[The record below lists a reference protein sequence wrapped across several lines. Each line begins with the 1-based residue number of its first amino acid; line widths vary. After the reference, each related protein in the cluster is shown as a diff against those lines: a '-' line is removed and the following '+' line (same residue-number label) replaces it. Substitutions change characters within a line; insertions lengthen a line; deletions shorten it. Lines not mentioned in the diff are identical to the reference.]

1 MEPVFGFM
9 KAILCYTR
17 MSVQGINKAKRELG
31 FVLMALDI
39 RKVTAQRAE
48 NNQKFIKKTI
58 SIFFNRNCPYLLI
71 LELAYLMLDDIV

>member
-1 MEPVFGFM
+1 
-9 KAILCYTR
+9 
-17 MSVQGINKAKRELG
+17 
-31 FVLMALDI
+31 MALDI

-71 LELAYLMLDDIV
+71 LELYVPAYLMLDDIVSIVNAAHYKIVCDLK